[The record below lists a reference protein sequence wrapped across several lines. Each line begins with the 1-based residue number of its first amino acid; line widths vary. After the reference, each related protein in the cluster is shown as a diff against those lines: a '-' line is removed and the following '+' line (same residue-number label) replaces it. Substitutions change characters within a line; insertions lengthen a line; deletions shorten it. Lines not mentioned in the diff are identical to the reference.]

1 MIHFV
6 ISFRRFNRWTQLQYA
21 IQLIRIFSSVKTVV
35 VCSYLIKYIDSFY
48 CRIIFLMCCLFSFPF
63 ANSNSYHSSSV
74 GFDYTVLPDCFNI
87 DFPIWD
93 KNIRTLLNLPW
104 MRVYRSIR
112 VFFFLR
118 LCSYLISSR
127 IVTFILSFGS
137 NLVFFLS
144 FTLLSS
150 DYLRF
155 LPHSLAFVFNYYH
168 ILYSVSYV
176 FFSPAA
182 FLILVLQL
190 F

>member
-1 MIHFV
+1 MLIWGSFLLTMPMIHFV

-112 VFFFLR
+112 VFFS
-118 LCSYLISSR
+118 CAYAH
-127 IVTFILSFGS
+127 TW
-137 NLVFFLS
+137 
-144 FTLLSS
+144 
-150 DYLRF
+150 YLRG
-155 LPHSLAFVFNYYH
+155 LLHS
-168 ILYSVSYV
+168 
-176 FFSPAA
+176 FFH
-182 FLILVLQL
+182 LVVI
-190 F
+190 